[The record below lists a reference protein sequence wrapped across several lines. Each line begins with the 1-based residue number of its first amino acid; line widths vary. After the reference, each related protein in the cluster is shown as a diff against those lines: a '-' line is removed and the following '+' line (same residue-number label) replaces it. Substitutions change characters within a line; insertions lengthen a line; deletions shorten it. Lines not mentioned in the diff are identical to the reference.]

1 MFLFSLQQFKIY
13 PRRKIV
19 TIPDYIKTRKES
31 FHLLPSD
38 ALCSQIV
45 QRNKTIWTWRCP
57 KFPLCFFPSFLCI
70 CSSQQLWWTTIWEDV
85 DVIFFNL
92 KIILYQTV
100 FINQLCCPMDRC
112 GFPMGGLELLPPILV
127 NSCEPFHFTLWTI
140 SLFIT

>member
-13 PRRKIV
+13 PRKKIV

-38 ALCSQIV
+38 ALRSQIV
-45 QRNKTIWTWRCP
+45 QRNKTIWTCMLSKVSCFLFSLVFVYLFFSAVVVENYLGRCW
-57 KFPLCFFPSFLCI
+57 C
-70 CSSQQLWWTTIWEDV
+70 D
-85 DVIFFNL
+85 FFNL

-112 GFPMGGLELLPPILV
+112 GFPTGGLELLPPILV